1 MASEEY
7 VGKISD
13 AQCLELAL
21 LAYQDSDE
29 GIYENQTLEKYVNS
43 YSPADLNTLLSSGNQ
58 KDQDLGKMIQ
68 SLQLEMEKEDSPMK
82 NLEIR
87 EYDQESGYLVFV
99 DQIQPS
105 HAYLV
110 FRGTVYDDEWNDNCM
125 GLYMTDTTMQ
135 KRALKFASEL
145 IIHMKLLWKQTVPR
159 EHKLRG

>member
-82 NLEIR
+82 HLEIR
-87 EYDQESGYLVFV
+87 EYDQASQINSTYEAVMAV
-99 DQIQPS
+99 D
-105 HAYLV
+105 
-110 FRGTVYDDEWNDNCM
+110 RGQSAEVK
-125 GLYMTDTTMQ
+125 GVTDRIKARTAAIAIT
-135 KRALKFASEL
+135 
-145 IIHMKLLWKQTVPR
+145 P
-159 EHKLRG
+159 